1 MQGLLFNAPCLEY
14 LVLYLPGAVCII
26 TVCKKQEIN
35 TCIKNILFLHI
46 CFHHGGSNL
55 SSYGYWA
62 YIQTC
67 GVIKN
72 TLAILE
78 RWLGSLDHC
87 GQAILLS
94 NHKICHNLA
103 RLHCANN
110 IYNTIF
116 GCEMGAKIPHANN
129 CNKTVMGSYSLL
141 ENYVTEEMLCSHYEN
156 TPANCDMQHI
166 ILFKCLGTDVTYM
179 YIYNNYKTYAIKV

>member
-1 MQGLLFNAPCLEY
+1 MQGLFIAPCLDY
-14 LVLYLPGAVCII
+14 LVLYLPGILCII

-46 CFHHGGSNL
+46 CFHRGGSNL
-55 SSYGYWA
+55 SRYGYWA

-78 RWLGSLDHC
+78 RRLGSLDHC
-87 GQAILLS
+87 VWAILLS
-94 NHKICHNLA
+94 TSKICHNLA

-110 IYNTIF
+110 VYNKMF
-116 GCEMGAKIPHANN
+116 GCELGAKTPHANN
-129 CNKTVMGSYSLL
+129 CNKSVMGSYLLL

-156 TPANCDMQHI
+156 TPANCEMQQI
-166 ILFKCLGTDVTYM
+166 ILFKCLGRDVTY
-179 YIYNNYKTYAIKV
+179 I